1 MHQRRIEQRKYRR
14 RSVRQSI
21 IPLVLTLLLTASFV
35 DSEPVSIETIVDDV
49 VAKHMVEKQIPGLS
63 VAVVSDQQLVFSKG
77 YGQASIEFD
86 IDAAADTVYPIS
98 SVTRVFAGALAM
110 RLVEAGL
117 LDLDHS
123 IADYLD
129 DVPADKKAISV
140 RHLLQH
146 THGLE
151 DFYHSETFRKEYGKP
166 PGETNTAEL
175 VGWSLNRPFVSA
187 PGDVW
192 AYGVVGYVVLAQVIE
207 TVGGDSYAR
216 LVQDYV
222 FDALDMDA
230 TYGGS
235 TVVVPGRNPI
245 LYELID
251 DEVTGHVVDF
261 PERVWAAGGL
271 NISVIE
277 LAKLF
282 IALSGDDF
290 LDQEAK
296 QSMWRNEDL
305 PDGENTH
312 YGLGWMSYITS
323 QDRWVVGHE
332 GGGASWVIYYP
343 EEDLAVIALSN
354 MSGARAD
361 VLPYEIARAI
371 FQ

>member
-1 MHQRRIEQRKYRR
+1 M
-14 RSVRQSI
+14 RQSI
-21 IPLVLTLLLTASFV
+21 IPLVLALLLFASLV
-35 DSEPVSIETIVDDV
+35 DSEPVTTETIVDDV
-49 VAKHMVEKQIPGLS
+49 VAEHMAEKQIPGMS
-63 VAVVSDQQLVFSKG
+63 VAVVQDQQIIFSKG

-86 IDAAADTVYPIS
+86 LDATAETVYPIS
-98 SVTRVFAGALAM
+98 SVSRVFAGALAM

-117 LDLDHS
+117 LDLDRS

-129 DVPADKKAISV
+129 NVPADKKAVSV

-151 DFYHSETFRKEYGKP
+151 DFYHSEAFATENGKT
-166 PGETNTAEL
+166 PGEANTAEL
-175 VGWSLNRPFVSA
+175 VGWSMKRPFVSA

-192 AYGVVGYVVLAQVIE
+192 AYGVVGYVVLGQIFEA
-207 TVGGDSYAR
+207 VGGDSYAQ
-216 LVQDYV
+216 LAQDYV
-222 FDALDMDA
+222 FDALEIEA
-230 TYGGS
+230 SFGGS
-235 TVVVPGRNPI
+235 NVVVPGRNPV

-251 DEVTGHVVDF
+251 DELTGHVVDF
-261 PERVWAAGGL
+261 PQRVWAAGGL
-271 NISVIE
+271 NISVQE
-277 LAKLF
+277 FAKLF
-282 IALSGDDF
+282 VALSGEEF
-290 LDQEAK
+290 LSQEAK
-296 QSMWRNEDL
+296 QAMWQNEDL

-312 YGLGWMSYITS
+312 YGLGWMSYTTS

-361 VLPYEIARAI
+361 ILPYEIAREI